1 MNEYIVT
8 LTKINTTGDTYYRVH
23 SYTSGQ
29 AVRFK
34 SLIQAE
40 EFGNDQLNKRYSKT
54 SSNVIWFDVV
64 KI

>member
-1 MNEYIVT
+1 MFEYIVN
-8 LTKINTTGDTYYRVH
+8 LTKINSSGETYYRTH
-23 SYTSGQ
+23 SFTNGQ

-34 SLIQAE
+34 SLLQAE
-40 EFGNDQLNKRYSKT
+40 EFGNDQLNKAYDKL